1 MSRLPGS
8 TGAAGAAGST
18 SSSVVIGIAGSA
30 GDRARLA
37 RLLGRS
43 EAFLIVSNAAQARA
57 FLGLVPAPASPQEPE
72 QEPDWEPGPVDR
84 TTELRLDA
92 DRRVVR
98 WGDREVGLTR
108 LEHDFLHCL
117 VSERGRIWTYQRLH
131 RAVWGNDH
139 LGRGSDIHSV
149 ARRVRRK
156 LSRLGTPTTIH
167 SVRGIG
173 LRLTEA

>member
-1 MSRLPGS
+1 MSRLPDS
-8 TGAAGAAGST
+8 TGAAGST

-30 GDRARLA
+30 VDRAQLA
-37 RLLGRS
+37 RLLGPS
-43 EAFLIVSNAAQARA
+43 EAFLIVSNAAQAKV
-57 FLGLVPAPASPQEPE
+57 FLGLTTLAAPVVARADEPVPC
-72 QEPDWEPGPVDR
+72 PG
-84 TTELRLDA
+84 LRLDP

-98 WGDREVGLTR
+98 WRDREVGLTR

-117 VSERGRIWTYQRLH
+117 VSERGQIWTYQRLH
-131 RAVWGNDH
+131 REVWGNDH

-149 ARRVRRK
+149 ARRLRRK